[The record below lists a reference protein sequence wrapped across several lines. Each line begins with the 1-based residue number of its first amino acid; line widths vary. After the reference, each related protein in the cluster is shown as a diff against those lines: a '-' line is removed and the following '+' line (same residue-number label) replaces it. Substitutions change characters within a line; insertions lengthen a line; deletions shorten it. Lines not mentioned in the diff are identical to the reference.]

1 MTQKEII
8 EGFYKAFQNLD
19 VDTMVAYY
27 HDDIEFTDP
36 GFGTLYGE
44 EAKSM
49 WRMIC
54 GKAKNF
60 SLTYSDVTDAS
71 AHWEAIYDF
80 SKTDRKVHNKIE
92 ASFEFKDG
100 KISKHVDV
108 FNLHKWASQALG
120 FKGWLIGGTSFFKK
134 KLNNQTTGM
143 LKKYMRK

>member
-19 VDTMVAYY
+19 VDTMVSYY
-27 HDDIEFTDP
+27 HDDVEFTDP
-36 GFGTLYGE
+36 GFGTLHGE
-44 EAKSM
+44 EVQNM

-54 GKAKNF
+54 GRAKNF
-60 SLTYSDVTDAS
+60 SLTYSNLTDTS

-80 SKTDRKVHNKIE
+80 SKTGRKVHNKIE

-100 KISKHVDV
+100 KISKHIDR

-120 FKGWLIGGTSFFKK
+120 FKGWLLGSTSFFKK
-134 KLNNQTTGM
+134 KLNNQTKEI
-143 LKKYMRK
+143 LKKYMQK